1 MSRVSLIEQLYA
13 KRKSALEFNFDSL
26 WAPPIRCLL
35 SQQDIDQLYHI
46 ATSLRYNGNINKKY
60 ELIDAV
66 MRPRGFRRGNC
77 GTNRVVYNFLEDPTF
92 VAKIALD
99 KVGLKDS
106 PAEFKN
112 QRFLQPFCCKIFE
125 VDRTGVIAFVEKV
138 NPITSLQEFAS
149 IADDVFNMMITKI
162 IGKYVVD
169 DLGTT
174 KFMNYGLRQ
183 NANGCTFGPVVI
195 DFPYVYELD
204 GGKLIC
210 AKPIKDA
217 FGVEHPCGG
226 EIDYDAG
233 LNNLYCS
240 KCGRRYTAQEL
251 AKDESN
257 VLIMYDD
264 GNLKG
269 VITKMRAQIVT
280 KDGTVIKDSGRSS
293 KTYIS
298 KDDYHGMN
306 AITGVS
312 TEPREVE
319 KSVRKKNKP
328 MRQLRKDYFN
338 ELHAQLYES
347 IKDKERFNPVIDTTI
362 ATDAVSRRDRRSVTY
377 GEYAIENDGHYD
389 PALVTEAVDSSVYTT
404 ENPPEDIAQVDG
416 MYDSK
421 SDENHD
427 SLNEVAEYIKE
438 NNITEE
444 EEEPTDFYQYNS
456 KYDPKITE
464 DALKNATIGVDLAHG
479 AVTEESIKAFDG
491 HLADMVLQST
501 MVPKSVLN
509 MPLGN
514 TEQIKDELDMGAEKV
529 SAPELVLKNITD
541 SDEVTDLGP
550 VEVPVEATD
559 EEAEDISHQFGTDVA
574 QFIMDNLKSNYANEE
589 EPDYSKYVPE
599 EESTDSYEEEE
610 DEYTKQY
617 GMYDEEDTSTRR
629 RRRLDDDMSE
639 Y

>member
-1 MSRVSLIEQLYA
+1 
-13 KRKSALEFNFDSL
+13 
-26 WAPPIRCLL
+26 
-35 SQQDIDQLYHI
+35 
-46 ATSLRYNGNINKKY
+46 
-60 ELIDAV
+60 
-66 MRPRGFRRGNC
+66 
-77 GTNRVVYNFLEDPTF
+77 
-92 VAKIALD
+92 
-99 KVGLKDS
+99 
-106 PAEFKN
+106 
-112 QRFLQPFCCKIFE
+112 
-125 VDRTGVIAFVEKV
+125 
-138 NPITSLQEFAS
+138 
-149 IADDVFNMMITKI
+149 
-162 IGKYVVD
+162 
-169 DLGTT
+169 
-174 KFMNYGLRQ
+174 
-183 NANGCTFGPVVI
+183 
-195 DFPYVYELD
+195 
-204 GGKLIC
+204 
-210 AKPIKDA
+210 
-217 FGVEHPCGG
+217 
-226 EIDYDAG
+226 
-233 LNNLYCS
+233 
-240 KCGRRYTAQEL
+240 
-251 AKDESN
+251 
-257 VLIMYDD
+257 
-264 GNLKG
+264 
-269 VITKMRAQIVT
+269 
-280 KDGTVIKDSGRSS
+280 
-293 KTYIS
+293 
-298 KDDYHGMN
+298 
-306 AITGVS
+306 
-312 TEPREVE
+312 
-319 KSVRKKNKP
+319 

-416 MYDSK
+416 IYDSK

-509 MPLGN
+509 MHLGN

-559 EEAEDISHQFGTDVA
+559 EEAEDMSHQFGTDVA
-574 QFIMDNLKSNYANEE
+574 QFIMDNLKSNYADEE
-589 EPDYSKYVPE
+589 EPDYSNYVPE

-617 GMYDEEDTSTRR
+617 GIYEEDDTSTRR
-629 RRRLDDDMSE
+629 RRRMDDDMSE

>member
-217 FGVEHPCGG
+217 FGIEHPCGG

-377 GEYAIENDGHYD
+377 GEYAIENDGRYD

-427 SLNEVAEYIKE
+427 SLNEAEYIKE

-464 DALKNATIGVDLAHG
+464 DALKDATIGVDLAHG

-559 EEAEDISHQFGTDVA
+559 EEAEDMSHQFGTDVA

>member
-35 SQQDIDQLYHI
+35 TQQDIDQLYHI

-217 FGVEHPCGG
+217 FGIEHPCGG

-240 KCGRRYTAQEL
+240 KCGRKYTAQEL

-280 KDGTVIKDSGRSS
+280 KDGTIVKDSGRSS

-298 KDDYHGMN
+298 KEDYHGMN
-306 AITGVS
+306 AIAGVS

-328 MRQLRKDYFN
+328 IRQLRKDYFN
-338 ELHAQLYES
+338 ELHTQLYES
-347 IKDKERFNPVIDTTI
+347 IKDKERFNPVIDTTM

-377 GEYAIENDGHYD
+377 GEYAIENDGGYD
-389 PALVTEAVDSSVYTT
+389 PALVTEAVDSTVYTT

-416 MYDSK
+416 MYEDNTTAV
-421 SDENHD
+421 D
-427 SLNEVAEYIKE
+427 VIP
-438 NNITEE
+438 TEE
-444 EEEPTDFYQYNS
+444 TEDNTEEEPTDFYQYNPA
-456 KYDPKITE
+456 YDPKIAE
-464 DALKNATIGVDLAHG
+464 DALKRTVIGVDLAS
-479 AVTEESIKAFDG
+479 A
-491 HLADMVLQST
+491 VLQSK
-501 MVPKSVLN
+501 MVPKSVLPSEIDYSHDED
-509 MPLGN
+509 PLDVR
-514 TEQIKDELDMGAEKV
+514 TV
-529 SAPELVLKNITD
+529 SAPKLDVQDVTD
-541 SDEVTDLGP
+541 SDEVSDLGT
-550 VEVPVEATD
+550 VEVPIPATD
-559 EEAEDISHQFGTDVA
+559 EAEDMSHQFGADVA
-574 QFIMDNLKSNYANEE
+574 QFIMDNLKSNYSDEE
-589 EPDYSKYVPE
+589 EPDYSNYVPE
-599 EESTDSYEEEE
+599 EEPSDSYEDEE

-617 GMYDEEDTSTRR
+617 GAYEEDTSTRR